1 MMTAMALSVFESFP
15 LAWNV
20 TEKRAIFTLPPDTFP
35 HSRDKRISSG
45 ILPIIRR
52 FIPTRVGQTH
62 QRWGPFSVSLIHSHS
77 RGTDIKISPKLG

>member
-35 HSRDKRISSG
+35 HSRDKLTLMLHR
-45 ILPIIRR
+45 LQLHR
-52 FIPTRVGQTH
+52 FTPTHVGQTLI
-62 QRWGPFSVSLIHSHS
+62 FSY
-77 RGTDIKISPKLG
+77 

>member
-35 HSRDKRISSG
+35 HSRDKRIKDG
-45 ILPIIRR
+45 D
-52 FIPTRVGQTH
+52 H
-62 QRWGPFSVSLIHSHS
+62 SL
-77 RGTDIKISPKLG
+77 